1 MMEKFLKN
9 IFSNENKTNSKK
21 KIENLVFFIIIL
33 IITILLMNSIWNGKK
48 EKLNIE
54 ENNKT
59 KTEVLAQNVEMK
71 NELEEKLENILSTIK
86 NVGKVKVF
94 INYQETNSIIP
105 LYDETI
111 TTSST
116 VEGDSD
122 GGTRNTTETQNQKEI
137 VFSESSGNK
146 QPVTQKS
153 VMPVIQG
160 AIVTAEGANDANV
173 KTNIINAVQAATGV
187 SMDKIQVFEMKL
199 FEK

>member
-1 MMEKFLKN
+1 MEKFLKN

-21 KIENLVFFIIIL
+21 KIENLVFFIFIL
-33 IITILLMNSIWNGKK
+33 IITILLMNNIWNGKK

-137 VFSESSGNK
+137 VFSETSGNK

-187 SMDKIQVFEMKL
+187 SMDKIQVFEMK
-199 FEK
+199 

>member
-1 MMEKFLKN
+1 MEKFLKN

-33 IITILLMNSIWNGKK
+33 IITILLMNNIWNGKK
-48 EKLNIE
+48 KSLNTE

-59 KTEVLAQNVEMK
+59 HTEVLAQNVEIK

-146 QPVTQKS
+146 QPVPQKS

-160 AIVTAEGANDANV
+160 AIVTAEGANDVNV

-187 SMDKIQVFEMKL
+187 SMDKIQVFEMK
-199 FEK
+199 